1 MSPAYVDIHKGTQQF
16 AKDNPKILEIVETVY
31 TEAQPTDLTQ
41 QVNRVL
47 RKDAQVLQVL
57 NNTASVVLYAVK
69 NGFVSPN
76 KYLFDR
82 TA

>member
-1 MSPAYVDIHKGTQQF
+1 MSPTYVDIHKGTQQF

-57 NNTASVVLYAVK
+57 EVQLQVLELLEAQV
-69 NGFVSPN
+69 
-76 KYLFDR
+76 LE
-82 TA
+82 